1 MDSTGIRF
9 GQNFWLIGGLR
20 TCGAKSSFMPQFE
33 RNEYSYIWNTYKKR
47 WTQGPKYYHLMK
59 YTFHYACP
67 IALNTTAVL
76 FIGLF
81 YVDTEATDFQY
92 PKPKH
97 TMIYNFET
105 KTWTKQQSLDFG
117 NEKFLIGYDQ
127 NMACTTEQK
136 KDFNR

>member
-1 MDSTGIRF
+1 MGQKVVSCPNWKEISTLTF
-9 GQNFWLIGGLR
+9 GTPTRKG
-20 TCGAKSSFMPQFE
+20 
-33 RNEYSYIWNTYKKR
+33 
-47 WTQGPKYYHLMK
+47 GPKYYHLMK
-59 YTFHYACP
+59 FTFHYACP

-105 KTWTKQQSLDFG
+105 KTWTKQDSLDFS

-136 KDFNR
+136 KDHNR